1 MSEQRQSFWPN
12 DNYSGRSVDR
22 MIWYPGGA
30 RLITDQQA
38 VLLRQKL
45 MEGKT
50 QQAAAASS
58 ATSERSVR
66 RWQRGALPSDRRRN
80 RRGWRTRPDP
90 FADVWERD
98 VEPLLR
104 SDPEADLS
112 ATTILEWLDERYPGR
127 FSSSQLRTLQRR
139 IRDHRA
145 LHGPDR
151 EVYFQQDHPPGR
163 EAQVDFTHCTGL
175 GVTIVGE
182 PFRHLLFHLALSHSG
197 WSYAEVCFG
206 ETFAALVKGLQGA
219 LWELGGVPRVV
230 RTDNLSAATHD
241 LRDSRGRAV
250 NASYEAVLAHYGV
263 EATRTNPRSS
273 HENGV
278 VEQRHRRLKNA
289 IGQALILRGSRD
301 FESEEEYRTFVRRIV
316 DRRNR
321 LVSSKLQRERQHLQ
335 PLPPAPVPE
344 YVNYRVR
351 VRRWSTIR
359 VSNRTYSVPS
369 RLIGMVVDV
378 RLYADHIEVYYK
390 GHLVESME
398 RVHGTGEAQ
407 IDYRHIIGSLVRKPG
422 AFARYRYREQMFP
435 THTFRLAY
443 DALRGWRGERAD
455 VEYVRILHLAA
466 TTMESKVDRALG
478 RLLESG
484 LSFDY
489 AMVRRLSAPAPP
501 PVPDLKLSGT
511 VDLGVYDRLLVGGA
525 R

>member
-1 MSEQRQSFWPN
+1 
-12 DNYSGRSVDR
+12 

-30 RLITDQQA
+30 RLITDQQV
-38 VLLRQKL
+38 VLLRRKL

-50 QQAAAASS
+50 QQGAAAS
-58 ATSERSVR
+58 AAMSERSAR
-66 RWQRGALPSDRRRN
+66 KWQRGSLPSERKKEGRS
-80 RRGWRTRPDP
+80 WRTRPDP
-90 FADVWERD
+90 FADFWESE
-98 VEPLLR
+98 VVPLLR
-104 SDPEADLS
+104 SDPDGELS
-112 ATTILEWLDERYPGR
+112 ATTILEWLDERHPGR
-127 FSSSQLRTLQRR
+127 FGSSQLRTLQRR

-163 EAQVDFTHCTGL
+163 EAQVDFTHCGEL
-175 GVTIVGE
+175 GVTIGGE
-182 PFRHLLFHLALSHSG
+182 PFRHLLFQFVLSHSG

-206 ETFAALVKGLQGA
+206 ETFAALAKGLQGA

-230 RTDNLSAATHD
+230 RTDNLSAATHE
-241 LRDSRGRAV
+241 LRDSRGRAMNV
-250 NASYEAVLAHYGV
+250 RYEAVLAHYGV
-263 EATRTNPRSS
+263 ESTRTNRRSS

-278 VEQRHRRLKNA
+278 VEQRHRRVKNA
-289 IGQALILRGSRD
+289 IAQALILRGSRD
-301 FESEEEYRTFVRRIV
+301 FESEEEYRGFVRRVV

-321 LVSSKLQRERQHLQ
+321 LVRSKLRAERRHLR
-335 PLPPAPVPE
+335 PLPPSPVPE
-344 YVNYRVR
+344 YANYRAR

-359 VSNRTYSVPS
+359 VANRTYSVPS
-369 RLIGMVVDV
+369 RLIGMEVDV
-378 RLYADHIEVYYK
+378 RLYADHIEVHYK

-422 AFARYRYREQMFP
+422 AFARYRFREQMFP
-435 THTFRLAY
+435 TQTFRLAY
-443 DALRGWRGERAD
+443 DALCGWRGERAD

-466 TTMESKVDRALG
+466 TTMESKVDRTLR

-489 AMVRRLSAPAPP
+489 AQVRRLSAPDPP
-501 PVPDLKLSGT
+501 PVPELKLPGK